1 MSPTLI
7 VIIVLAVLVLWII
20 FLYNGLIRLRNRTKE
35 AWSDIDVQL
44 KRRHDLIPNLIES
57 VRGYMKHEKE
67 LLENI
72 TRARSAAVAAQSAG
86 NTQELA
92 KQESVLGNL
101 LGGLRVAFEAYPD
114 LKANTNM
121 AQLMDEL
128 SDTENKIQA
137 SRRFYNGMVRDFNTK
152 METFPNNLI
161 AGMLK
166 FTKFDFFEIEDA
178 AERQNVKVQF

>member
-1 MSPTLI
+1 MSPAFI
-7 VIIVLAVLVLWII
+7 VIIVVALIVLWII

-57 VRGYMKHEKE
+57 VKGYMKHERE

-72 TRARSAAVAAQSAG
+72 TKARSAAVSAQAAG

-92 KQESVLGNL
+92 KQEGVLGNL

-137 SRRFYNGMVRDFNTK
+137 SRRFYNGMVRDFNIK

-178 AERQNVKVQF
+178 TERQNVKVAF